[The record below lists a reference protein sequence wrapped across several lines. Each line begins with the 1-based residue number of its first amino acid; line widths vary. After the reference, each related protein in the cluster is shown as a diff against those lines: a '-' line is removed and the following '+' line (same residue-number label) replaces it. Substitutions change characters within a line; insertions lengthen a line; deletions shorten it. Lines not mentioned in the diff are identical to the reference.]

1 MIDERILPF
10 RLAAKQAR
18 RNGKRRVDDD
28 SNVVGILSSDY
39 IDRGDG
45 LLIGLDTFTAANR
58 HLLLPKT
65 CPVSSD
71 SLPRIIHFRYSY
83 AKLRIHPTDEYN
95 SLPLTALRLCTWSF
109 VPIFRYNFGY
119 FAYANSRTTTER
131 QSKRRNFSFFID
143 LQRCIITDFD
153 DELKLVN
160 LTAL

>member
-10 RLAAKQAR
+10 RLAVKQAR

-65 CPVSSD
+65 CPVSND

-95 SLPLTALRLCTWSF
+95 SLPLTALQLCTWSF
-109 VPIFRYNFGY
+109 VPILWYNFGY
-119 FAYANSRTTTER
+119 LTLELPQND
-131 QSKRRNFSFFID
+131 SKNEVIFRFSWIYN
-143 LQRCIITDFD
+143 
-153 DELKLVN
+153 DELLQISMTN
-160 LTAL
+160 

>member
-1 MIDERILPF
+1 MIDERILRF
-10 RLAAKQAR
+10 RQGKKQTR
-18 RNGKRRVDDD
+18 RNGKRRVDND

-95 SLPLTALRLCTWSF
+95 SLPLTALQLVRDRLYLSF
-109 VPIFRYNFGY
+109 GTISGI
-119 FAYANSRTTTER
+119 SRTLTLELPQNDSKNEVIFHFPYIYNDALLQISTT
-131 QSKRRNFSFFID
+131 N
-143 LQRCIITDFD
+143 
-153 DELKLVN
+153 
-160 LTAL
+160 